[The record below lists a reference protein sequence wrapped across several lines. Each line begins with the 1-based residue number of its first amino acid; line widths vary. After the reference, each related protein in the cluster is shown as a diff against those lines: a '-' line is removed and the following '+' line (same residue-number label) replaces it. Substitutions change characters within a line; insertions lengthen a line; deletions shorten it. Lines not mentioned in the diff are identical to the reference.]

1 MFLCVK
7 VDQLQLRMPSAPIA
21 AIKSI
26 FFVQV
31 GMSEK
36 FHLLSKFIAVDFI
49 VIDTKYILSK
59 LVLNRVIKQTES
71 ACKGP
76 AAIPQTPIY
85 QGDWDSTAKGQAK
98 HPSPPGALLGDVS
111 CSLST
116 CTKIL
121 HLTALPPASLAPLK
135 GDRLL
140 HKGAWCL
147 LPSSFSP
154 TVAFLCLKLTVLVLN
169 CWRVSSCWSGWCLVE
184 QGTKLCLGRSSSL
197 PYSTTHLS
205 TQCSLVLLFLILDW

>member
-21 AIKSI
+21 AIKGM
-26 FFVQV
+26 FFAQV

-36 FHLLSKFIAVDFI
+36 FHLLSKFIAVNFI

-71 ACKGP
+71 TCKGL
-76 AAIPQTPIY
+76 AAIPQTSIY
-85 QGDWDSTAKGQAK
+85 QGDWDSTNKGQAK
-98 HPSPPGALLGDVS
+98 HSSPPDVLLGDVS

-121 HLTALPPASLAPLK
+121 HLTPFSPASLAPLK

-140 HKGAWCL
+140 HKGTWCL

-154 TVAFLCLKLTVLVLN
+154 TVAFLCLKLTVLALN
-169 CWRVSSCWSGWCLVE
+169 CWRVFIC
-184 QGTKLCLGRSSSL
+184 
-197 PYSTTHLS
+197 
-205 TQCSLVLLFLILDW
+205 